1 MLKATDSLQYL
12 KPSMGKSNINNN
24 GNGSVTEII
33 ENQALKTISQNKI
46 CMIIKEKKCLLL
58 QALNDEEKVISQ
70 YVLWLF
76 FTIDYCVVFTY
87 MFKYAIIYKTKG
99 GLYFMKKIIYL
110 SILIL
115 CISNITGCSNENIEE
130 TVMQTES
137 LENERGTGY
146 VLSTEQRAEKEDTKQ
161 YYKYSELERTLE
173 KIKEKTEP

>member
-1 MLKATDSLQYL
+1 MA
-12 KPSMGKSNINNN
+12 
-24 GNGSVTEII
+24 
-33 ENQALKTISQNKI
+33 
-46 CMIIKEKKCLLL
+46 
-58 QALNDEEKVISQ
+58 Q

-76 FTIDYCVVFTY
+76 LIIDYYIWFTY

-99 GLYFMKKIIYL
+99 ERCFYEKNNIFKYFNI
-110 SILIL
+110 
-115 CISNITGCSNENIEE
+115 CISNITGCSIENIEE
-130 TVMQTES
+130 TVIQTES

>member
-1 MLKATDSLQYL
+1 MCKY
-12 KPSMGKSNINNN
+12 M
-24 GNGSVTEII
+24 
-33 ENQALKTISQNKI
+33 
-46 CMIIKEKKCLLL
+46 
-58 QALNDEEKVISQ
+58 
-70 YVLWLF
+70 
-76 FTIDYCVVFTY
+76 FTY

-99 GLYFMKKIIYL
+99 ELYFMKKIIHL

-146 VLSTEQRAEKEDTKQ
+146 VLSTEQRAEKEDTMQ